1 MSVAFGCVCDDFFGA
16 LVGFGA
22 SPLLVLH
29 KVTVILDCFSVDEP
43 DPTLQQIIR
52 KAGLPSSTCQRL
64 VRNMFREGSGT
75 ATATGT
81 G

>member
-1 MSVAFGCVCDDFFGA
+1 MTFSEPSWASGLRPCWSV
-16 LVGFGA
+16 
-22 SPLLVLH
+22 H
-29 KVTVILDCFSVDEP
+29 KVTETLDCFSVDEP

-64 VRNMFREGSGT
+64 VQNMFLEGSGT